1 MSAPEKRFPLFF
13 GSTVVLGCFLGMMG
27 SSGSMLFTSI
37 GVLIKPLSEEFG
49 WARDEISYGATL
61 ISFGIVFGLLTSGFL
76 IDKFGARRVLIV
88 SVLLSIFVVATG
100 PLYITALPLFYTMLV
115 LASIVGGPTNTSGY
129 ARVIASW
136 FDRRRGLFIGINACG
151 MGLGF
156 FLAPLITDMA
166 VNAAGWKAGYYCI
179 ALFMFLVALPSVLF
193 LVIDKPQDV
202 GLEVDGDKKRGVDKE
217 SVEEQST
224 SLSLKQA
231 AKTPAFW
238 LMIYIVPALA
248 FALQGTLIH
257 MVPLLIDRGIESSTA
272 AIVASSV
279 GLSMGAS
286 RLIVGYFLDYV
297 FAPRL
302 AMVIFSFAS
311 LSILLIIFTN
321 SLPLYFLAAVLIGF
335 GLGTEGD
342 LMAYMVSRYFGMKNF
357 ASIFSTIFSFY
368 ILGSGAGPAF
378 FGRSFV
384 ANGDYTQIHFIS
396 FGLMISAIVL
406 FAFLAPYDRYLA
418 TGKEI
423 DS

>member
-1 MSAPEKRFPLFF
+1 MSATEKRFPLFF

-37 GVLIKPLSEEFG
+37 GVLVKPLSEEFG
-49 WARDEISYGATL
+49 WGRDEISYGATL
-61 ISFGIVFGLLTSGFL
+61 ITFGIIIGLLTSGFL

-88 SVLLSIFVVATG
+88 SVLLSIIVVATG
-100 PLYITALPLFYTMLV
+100 PLYVSTLPLFYTMLV

-179 ALFMFLVALPSVLF
+179 GLFMFLVALPSVLF

-202 GLEVDGDKKRGVDKE
+202 GLEVDGEKK
-217 SVEEQST
+217 QST
-224 SLSLKQA
+224 DTVVEHAASLTLKQA

-238 LMIYIVPALA
+238 LMIYIVTTLA

-257 MVPLLIDRGIESSTA
+257 FVPLLIDRGIESSTA

-286 RLIVGYFLDYV
+286 RMIVGYFLDHV

-302 AMVIFSFAS
+302 AMVIFSLAS
-311 LSILLIIFTN
+311 LSIVLIIFTN

-335 GLGTEGD
+335 GLGAEGD

-357 ASIFSTIFSFY
+357 ASIFSTVFSFY
-368 ILGSGAGPAF
+368 ILGTGAGPAF

-384 ANGDYTQIHFIS
+384 ANGDYAQIHFIS
-396 FGLMISAIVL
+396 VGLMISAIVL
-406 FAFLAPYDRYLA
+406 FAFLAPYDRYLPKSKTA
-418 TGKEI
+418 V
-423 DS
+423 